1 MSRYTSKHRALQ
13 ETRIMHSS
21 AAFSPLFLSFFFFFN
36 LFQAIQTPSSPNKSP
51 PDTAIMQ
58 LIMAPAVRELHGKGL
73 YNDEDI
79 YGRPYCSFGKY

>member
-1 MSRYTSKHRALQ
+1 
-13 ETRIMHSS
+13 
-21 AAFSPLFLSFFFFFN
+21 
-36 LFQAIQTPSSPNKSP
+36 
-51 PDTAIMQ
+51 MQ